1 MESDDYS
8 RKQNIVF
15 EINMFTGLHI
25 HFPEPVV
32 KHLHGGAGV
41 NGNPVIECD
50 RADLLEQIA
59 DIGDVPASSSRIRRQ
74 QFHCGCPSGQNCRKY
89 DLFLFPEVGDHVRH
103 K

>member
-59 DIGDVPASSSRIRRQ
+59 DIGVFRLKLTDQTAQ
-74 QFHCGCPSGQNCRKY
+74 YLCGCPSGQNCRKY
-89 DLFLFPEVGDHVRH
+89 ELFLFREVGDHVCA

>member
-1 MESDDYS
+1 
-8 RKQNIVF
+8 
-15 EINMFTGLHI
+15 MFMGLHI

-59 DIGDVPASSSRIRRQ
+59 DIGVFRLKLTDPLRLSLRTE
-74 QFHCGCPSGQNCRKY
+74 
-89 DLFLFPEVGDHVRH
+89 LPEI
-103 K
+103 